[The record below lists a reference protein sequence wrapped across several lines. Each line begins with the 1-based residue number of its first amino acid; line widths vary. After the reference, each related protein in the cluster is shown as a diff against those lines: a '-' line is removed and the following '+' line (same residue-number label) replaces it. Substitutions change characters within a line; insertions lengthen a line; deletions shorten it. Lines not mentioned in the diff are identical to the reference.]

1 MAIKELRILPPLAIG
16 RLGSAARPM
25 DNYEVLVDPHRPLAP
40 RQVRPAPTFQL
51 DPHSG
56 AITSAETPPTLRFTE
71 DGQVRPVAP
80 FLEVWALTSQPDRE
94 DVLEP
99 LTLDLLAR
107 HGLGP
112 EDVHWSVHVAN
123 HKIHRRTGD
132 ENDRIDA
139 RVGPVNDHAVHPL
152 NGTCPNFWEGKAL
165 PLGHVRYLKPT
176 PEFPGIRLRFTP
188 AAGRVYG
195 SSPQQPPPGPP
206 RPDPERDPNVVDVLY
221 DANRGTWLG
230 YHDDPASPRVTNPS
244 QIYAGSAQNGNW
256 ASKGY
261 LDDECDGLVRAELT
275 VDGTLLSAYGRIGA
289 GPPAYAPDSFP
300 VRAVADELEQA
311 MFGPTVGAGQVS
323 PEAAEEVVRR
333 AFDTVRLMNTAVLN
347 GNTVNGQVRGASTM
361 VAQDTNDTGR
371 LYEPIMAPSLVDR
384 SALLNLHQQVLTGLR
399 SGTAPWFADVLRDF
413 DDVGDLSD
421 KGRRKMPALMRG
433 ADGRSLALTRRQ
445 VDLVRKVAQRAIFT
459 DIGPAATSTSD
470 PEERG

>member
-16 RLGSAARPM
+16 RLGAAARPM
-25 DNYEVLVDPHRPLAP
+25 DNYEALADPRRPLAP
-40 RQVRPAPTFQL
+40 RQLRPAPTFEV
-51 DPHSG
+51 DPDSG
-56 AITSAETPPTLRFTE
+56 AITSYEAPPELRFTE
-71 DGQVRPVAP
+71 NGDVRPVAP
-80 FLEVWALTSQPDRE
+80 FLEVWALTSEPGRE

-112 EDVHWSVHVAN
+112 EDVHWTVHVGN

-139 RVGPVNDHAVHPL
+139 QAGPFHDHEMHPL
-152 NGTCPNFWEGKAL
+152 NGTCPNFWEGREL
-165 PLGHVRYLKPT
+165 PLGHVRYLRPT

-195 SSPQQPPPGPP
+195 SGKEEQPTP
-206 RPDPERDPNVVDVLY
+206 DPNVTAFLY

-230 YHDDPASPRVTNPS
+230 YHDDTSSPRVTNPS
-244 QIYAGSAQNGNW
+244 QIYAGSSDQDGNW
-256 ASKGY
+256 VSKGY
-261 LDDECDGLVRAELT
+261 LDDECDGLVRSELT

-311 MFGPTVGAGQVS
+311 MFGPTVTADEVS
-323 PEAAEEVVRR
+323 LAAAEEVVRR

-384 SALLNLHQQVLTGLR
+384 TALLNLHQQVLTGLR

-413 DDVGDLSD
+413 DEVGDLSD

-445 VDLVRKVAQRAIFT
+445 VDLIRKVAQRAIFT
-459 DIGPAATSTSD
+459 DNGPDGAATSTAA
-470 PEERG
+470 PEEQG

>member
-25 DNYEVLVDPHRPLAP
+25 DNYEVLVDPDRPLAP
-40 RQVRPAPTFQL
+40 RQVQPAPTFHV
-51 DPHSG
+51 DPDSG
-56 AITSAETPPTLRFTE
+56 AITSAETPPALRFTE

-80 FLEVWALTSQPDRE
+80 FLEVWALTAQPDRE

-112 EDVHWSVHVAN
+112 EDVRWSVHVAN

-152 NGTCPNFWEGKAL
+152 NGTCPNFLAGKAL

-195 SSPQQPPPGPP
+195 SSPASQP
-206 RPDPERDPNVVDVLY
+206 DPNVVDALY

-230 YHDDPASPRVTNPS
+230 YHDPNDPRVTQPAG
-244 QIYAGSAQNGNW
+244 IYAGVAQGDDW
-256 ASKGY
+256 VSSGY

-275 VDGTLLSAYGRIGA
+275 IDGTLLSAYGRIGA

-311 MFGPTVGAGQVS
+311 MFGPTVAADQVS

-347 GNTVNGQVRGASTM
+347 GNTVNGQVRNASTM
-361 VAQDTNDTGR
+361 VDQDTVDTGR

-384 SALLNLHQQVLTGLR
+384 SALLSLHQQVLTGLR

-413 DDVGDLSD
+413 DEVGDLSN

-445 VDLVRKVAQRAIFT
+445 VDLVRKAAQRAIFT
-459 DIGPAATSTSD
+459 DNGPAATSTSD

>member
-16 RLGSAARPM
+16 RLGAAARPM
-25 DNYEVLVDPHRPLAP
+25 DNYEALVDPHHPLAP
-40 RQVRPAPTFQL
+40 RQLRPAPTFEV
-51 DPHSG
+51 DPDSG
-56 AITSAETPPTLRFTE
+56 AIRSYEAPPELRFTE
-71 DGQVRPVAP
+71 NGDVRPVAP
-80 FLEVWALTSQPDRE
+80 FLEVWALTSEPGRE

-99 LTLDLLAR
+99 LTLELLAR

-112 EDVHWSVHVAN
+112 DSVRWTVHVAN

-139 RVGPVNDHAVHPL
+139 QVGPVNDHAVYQL
-152 NGTCPNFWEGKAL
+152 EGTCPHFRAGKRL
-165 PLGHVRYLKPT
+165 PLGHVRYLRPT

-195 SSPQQPPPGPP
+195 SSAEEQPKP
-206 RPDPERDPNVVDVLY
+206 DPNVTDFLY

-230 YHDDPASPRVTNPS
+230 YSDNRNSPRVTSPS
-244 QIYAGSAQNGNW
+244 EIYAGSRDQEGNW
-256 ASKGY
+256 VSKGY

-275 VDGTLLSAYGRIGA
+275 IDGTLLSAYGRIGA

-311 MFGPTVGAGQVS
+311 MFGPTVTPDEVS
-323 PEAAEEVVRR
+323 LEAAEEVVRR

-384 SALLNLHQQVLTGLR
+384 TALLNLHQQVLAGLR

-445 VDLVRKVAQRAIFT
+445 VDLIRKVAQRAIFT
-459 DIGPAATSTSD
+459 DNGPASAATSAAT
-470 PEERG
+470 PEEQG